1 MLLNSYHK
9 SNCKKYFSHKKC
21 GMTEYKIHTYTQQ
34 TYSPPCSI
42 SKLTDVA
49 VSSVLLYF
57 ASQ

>member
-1 MLLNSYHK
+1 
-9 SNCKKYFSHKKC
+9 
-21 GMTEYKIHTYTQQ
+21 MTEYKIHTYTQQ

-42 SKLTDVA
+42 SELTDVA